1 MNSIGFYIHVPF
13 CAHKCAY
20 CDFYSL
26 AGRDTSGYAA
36 AIIKQ
41 IKSCKNYYNG
51 KFVDSVYI
59 GGGTPSVMMPEE
71 IKAIVDAIRSY
82 ADLAPNAEITI
93 EANPG
98 TLDSH
103 KLSTYRAAGI
113 NRLSIGLQSAV
124 NEELFM
130 MSRIHTVED
139 FENSFLLARVEGFEN
154 INVDVMYAL
163 PFQTFAKLSSTLGYV
178 ADLSPEHVS
187 FYGLKIED
195 GTPCGEHPN
204 LDKVLPNEDTQVRM
218 YMNACKIFEACG
230 LGQYEISNFAK
241 KGYECRHNLKY
252 WHNLDYIGF
261 GPGAHSM
268 VDMRMFSYKKDLDLF
283 MRDPTDTSALLDE
296 NSVLTPVE
304 SSVQYVMLAF
314 RLTEGVSVKEYNSR
328 YGLDFDEQY
337 LEKMKP
343 FIEKKLI
350 IKTSDG
356 YALSRRGMLVSNMVL
371 STILDF
377 SKK

>member
-41 IKSCKNYYNG
+41 IKSCKSYYNG

-59 GGGTPSVMMPEE
+59 GGGTPSVIPPEE
-71 IKAIVDAIRSY
+71 IKSILDAIRSY

-178 ADLSPEHVS
+178 VDLSPEHVS

-195 GTPCGEHPN
+195 GTPFGEHPN
-204 LDKVLPNEDTQVRM
+204 IDKVLPNEDTQVRM

-252 WHNLDYIGF
+252 WHNLDYIDF

>member
-1 MNSIGFYIHVPF
+1 
-13 CAHKCAY
+13 
-20 CDFYSL
+20 
-26 AGRDTSGYAA
+26 
-36 AIIKQ
+36 
-41 IKSCKNYYNG
+41 
-51 KFVDSVYI
+51 
-59 GGGTPSVMMPEE
+59 
-71 IKAIVDAIRSY
+71 
-82 ADLAPNAEITI
+82 
-93 EANPG
+93 
-98 TLDSH
+98 
-103 KLSTYRAAGI
+103 
-113 NRLSIGLQSAV
+113 
-124 NEELFM
+124 
-130 MSRIHTVED
+130 
-139 FENSFLLARVEGFEN
+139 
-154 INVDVMYAL
+154 MYAL

-195 GTPCGEHPN
+195 GTPFGDHPN
-204 LDKVLPNEDTQVRM
+204 IDKVLPNEDTQVRM

-230 LGQYEISNFAK
+230 LDQYEISNFAK

-268 VDMRMFSYKKDLDLF
+268 VDRWMFSYKKDLDLF
-283 MRDPTDTSALLDE
+283 MRDPTDMSALLGE
-296 NSVLTPVE
+296 NSVMTPVE

-314 RLTEGVSVKEYNSR
+314 RLTEGVSVSEYSSR